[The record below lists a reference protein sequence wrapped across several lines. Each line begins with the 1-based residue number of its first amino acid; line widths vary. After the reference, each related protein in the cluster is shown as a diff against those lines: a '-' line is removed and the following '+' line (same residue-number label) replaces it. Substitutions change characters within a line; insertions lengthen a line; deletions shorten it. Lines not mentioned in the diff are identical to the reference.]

1 LSVDGKKIYGFGP
14 IITKEMDLTEMY
26 EKVRNRERLP
36 GQLTDDTE
44 LFEKVAS
51 GFYNKPDRK
60 PLELYKLRVPIDS
73 QTYLNIL
80 EEIKNKGSG
89 SLYMLPKKDVPF
101 PPNIY
106 NCATFWGK
114 CGVDLPHKSGIL
126 TDYIPA
132 IIKKGATKVSK

>member
-1 LSVDGKKIYGFGP
+1 
-14 IITKEMDLTEMY
+14 MNLTEMY
-26 EKVRNRERLP
+26 RKIRLREAVH

-44 LFEKVAS
+44 LFEKVAC

-80 EEIKNKGSG
+80 EEIKNLGSG
-89 SLYMLPKKDVPF
+89 SLYKLPQVDVPF
-101 PPNIY
+101 PANTY

-114 CGVDLPHKSGIL
+114 CGLNLPDENGFL
-126 TDYIPA
+126 EDYILA
-132 IIKKGATKVSK
+132 MIEAGAQKVKK